1 MYRIMKEEN
10 LSQHAYIYFFNTYI
24 CIVMR
29 MYLFMVVLT
38 FLEKQL
44 RM

>member
-1 MYRIMKEEN
+1 
-10 LSQHAYIYFFNTYI
+10 
-24 CIVMR
+24 MR

-44 RM
+44 RMYLTSSIKIQKMSNGNETW